1 GHEVTVLCGEENIDS
16 HREEWIN
23 SVHVIRWPV
32 QAPGGAYHIPRMR
45 GKLEKLLQ
53 DLAKGCDAVHFHSV
67 HSVLTMYS
75 LSVLR
80 GCSVRKVLTPHYHG
94 TGHTAFR
101 RLLWVAWRSFVRRAI
116 QHVDVVHAVS
126 LTEAQRVARDF
137 CTKPLKIEHGVEEWL
152 LNVPW
157 NPSNYVMYSGR
168 IEKYKN
174 IHRLARIVK
183 ILNEMGLD
191 LELRVLGDGPFKRKL
206 AELLDKLG
214 IEYELKPPQ
223 PYEEYVNYLSRAAL
237 FGLLSEREAFGQTV
251 NEANAIGV
259 PAVVAEPWGLNFK
272 ERTRTLITKL
282 SKSDKEIAK
291 EIATFL
297 EEAKK
302 QPKPEVPSW
311 SQVVDLYVKTLY
323 SQ

>member
-1 GHEVTVLCGEENIDS
+1 GEENIDS

-45 GKLEKLLQ
+45 GKLKKLLQ

-101 RLLWVAWRSFVRRAI
+101 RLLWVAWRSFVRKAI

-126 LTEAQRVARDF
+126 LTEAQRIARDF
-137 CTKPLKIEHGVEEWL
+137 HAKPLKIEHGVEEWL

-174 IHRLARIVK
+174 VHRLARIVK

-191 LELRVLGDGPFKRKL
+191 LELKVLGDGPFKRKL
-206 AELLDKLG
+206 AEHLDKLG

-259 PAVVAEPWGLNFK
+259 PAVVAEPWGVNFSD
-272 ERTRTLITKL
+272 RSRTLI
-282 SKSDKEIAK
+282 IR
-291 EIATFL
+291 L
-297 EEAKK
+297 EESDASLAQKIAAFLYEVK
-302 QPKPEVPSW
+302 NQPKSSVPSW
-311 SQVVDLYVKTLY
+311 DRVVEAYVRRLYV
-323 SQ
+323 SE